1 MILQSRNSNGKLVKK
16 DSTSSMRC
24 PLPPKRFSSV
34 RSNLQ
39 ETKPNLKVLS
49 EIQER
54 EPSCSEE
61 LKMQPS
67 AIKDVDIPNVSI
79 DLFLNYTFEEII
91 KMSNIIIFYKIFYPF
106 IVIFTFICTYK
117 SSSSA
122 AETILFLKTDT
133 ASEIV
138 VIRIKRK

>member
-24 PLPPKRFSSV
+24 PLPLKRFSSV

-67 AIKDVDIPNVSI
+67 AIVDVDIPNVSI
-79 DLFLNYTFEEII
+79 DLFLNYTFEE

>member
-79 DLFLNYTFEEII
+79 DLFLNYTFVFECF
-91 KMSNIIIFYKIFYPF
+91 IFAIEKY
-106 IVIFTFICTYK
+106 IC
-117 SSSSA
+117 
-122 AETILFLKTDT
+122 
-133 ASEIV
+133 
-138 VIRIKRK
+138 